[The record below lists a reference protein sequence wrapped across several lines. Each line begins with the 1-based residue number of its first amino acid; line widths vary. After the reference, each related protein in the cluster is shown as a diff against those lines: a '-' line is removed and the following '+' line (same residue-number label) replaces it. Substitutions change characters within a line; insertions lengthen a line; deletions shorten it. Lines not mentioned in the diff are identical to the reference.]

1 MLTAGNPSQIYDL
14 TMVQLV
20 IMALFGVGLVQLDR
34 VEAQPRKPTVDFLNE
49 RLKIPESSRFVEAEY
64 IDSGV
69 GVPFGVDKRLSYYSG
84 NYAEAAERFLESLRR
99 YSFKAE
105 IWVYLARS
113 YFYEKKPES
122 ARDTIELATTTMP
135 DLAERFWNPLLESML
150 GEIRSRA
157 LDQQAQID
165 FYTRSQDEY
174 LELFRM
180 FRFLA
185 DQQGMSGI
193 IIRAERRAAKIAVM
207 ATMVASNRRAT
218 YLSDAD
224 KWVNLAGQM
233 RGEMRK
239 VGSVPPEAQPL
250 TEYTRESV
258 VSTDVDMLEKTHQLQ
273 LKVDFYQ
280 PDLNDFR
287 TLFDNYMALEMP
299 VGARFVIDGVDREA
313 ARLRLKADTS
323 NDFAEV
329 SKLQEEAATL
339 DQLKLQLSKRLD
351 GEGF

>member
-1 MLTAGNPSQIYDL
+1 MVRWVIIALYSAGL
-14 TMVQLV
+14 MQLES
-20 IMALFGVGLVQLDR
+20 
-34 VEAQPRKPTVDFLNE
+34 VEAQLRKPTIDFLNE
-49 RLKIPESSRFVEAEY
+49 RLEIPESSRFVEAEY

-84 NYAEAAERFLESLRR
+84 NYAEATDRFLESLRK

-113 YFYEKKPES
+113 YFYEKKPGF
-122 ARDTIELATTTMP
+122 ARDTLERAEAIMP
-135 DLAERFWNPLLESML
+135 DLAERFWDPLLESML

-174 LELFRM
+174 LELFRL

-185 DQQGMSGI
+185 DQQGMSGVI
-193 IIRAERRAAKIAVM
+193 VRAERRAAKMAVM
-207 ATMVASNRRAT
+207 AKMVASNTRVK
-218 YLSDAD
+218 YLTEAD

-233 RGEMRK
+233 RSEMRE
-239 VGSVPPEAQPL
+239 VGLLPPEAQSLPA
-250 TEYTRESV
+250 YTRENV

-280 PDLNDFR
+280 PDLNDFK
-287 TLFDNYMALEMP
+287 TLFGNYMTLKMP
-299 VGARFVIDGVDREA
+299 AGARFVIEGVEREA
-313 ARLRLKADTS
+313 TRLRLKADIS
-323 NDFAEV
+323 NDFSEV
-329 SKLQEEAATL
+329 SKLQEEVTTL
-339 DQLKLQLSKRLD
+339 DKLKLELSQRLEN
-351 GEGF
+351 EGF

>member
-1 MLTAGNPSQIYDL
+1 MTAGNPSPIYDL
-14 TMVQLV
+14 SMVRWV
-20 IMALFGVGLVQLDR
+20 IITLFGVGIVQLGT
-34 VEAQPRKPTVDFLNE
+34 VEAQPRKPTIDFLNE

-84 NYAEAAERFLESLRR
+84 NYAEAAERFLESLRK

-113 YFYEKKPES
+113 YFYEKKPEF
-122 ARDTIELATTTMP
+122 ARDTLERAEAIMP
-135 DLAERFWNPLLESML
+135 DLAERFWDPLLESML

-174 LELFRM
+174 LELFRL

-185 DQQGMSGI
+185 DQQGMSGVI
-193 IIRAERRAAKIAVM
+193 VRAERRAAKMAVM
-207 ATMVASNRRAT
+207 AKMVASNTRVK
-218 YLSDAD
+218 YLTEAD

-233 RGEMRK
+233 RSEMRE
-239 VGSVPPEAQPL
+239 VGLLTPEAQSLPA
-250 TEYTRESV
+250 YTRENV

-280 PDLNDFR
+280 PDLNDFK
-287 TLFDNYMALEMP
+287 TLFGNYMTLKMP
-299 VGARFVIDGVDREA
+299 AGARFVIEGVEREVT
-313 ARLRLKADTS
+313 RLKLKADIS
-323 NDFAEV
+323 NDFSEV
-329 SKLQEEAATL
+329 SKLQEEVATL
-339 DQLKLQLSKRLD
+339 DKLKLELSQRLEN
-351 GEGF
+351 EGF

>member
-1 MLTAGNPSQIYDL
+1 MLTAGNPSPIYDL
-14 TMVQLV
+14 TMVLWV
-20 IMALFGVGLVQLDR
+20 IMVLFGVGLVQLDP
-34 VEAQPRKPTVDFLNE
+34 VEAQPREPTIDFLNE

-84 NYAEAAERFLESLRR
+84 NYVEAAERFLESLKR

-113 YFYEKKPES
+113 YFYQKKPES
-122 ARDTIELATTTMP
+122 ARDALERATTTMP
-135 DLAERFWNPLLESML
+135 DLTERFWDPLLESML
-150 GEIRSRA
+150 GEIRNRA

-165 FYTRSQDEY
+165 FYTRSQDKY
-174 LELFRM
+174 LELFRL

-193 IIRAERRAAKIAVM
+193 IVRADRRAAKMEVIA
-207 ATMVASNRRAT
+207 TTVASNARAT
-218 YLSDAD
+218 YLKDAE
-224 KWVNLAGQM
+224 KWANLAGQM
-233 RGEMRK
+233 RGEMRE
-239 VGSVPPEAQPL
+239 VGSLPPEAHPFFK
-250 TEYTRESV
+250 YKRESV

-280 PDLNDFR
+280 PDLNDFK
-287 TLFDNYMALEMP
+287 TLFSNYMTLKMP
-299 VGARFVIDGVDREA
+299 VGAQFVIEGLEREA
-313 ARLRLKADTS
+313 TRLRLKADIS

-329 SKLQEEAATL
+329 SKLQEEVAAL
-339 DQLKLQLSKRLD
+339 DKLRLELSQRLD
-351 GEGF
+351 NEVF